1 MTVEIDAL
9 DLFHMKNYLIFAR
22 NYITEL
28 RDRETD
34 PHMAEVMREELIMIG
49 SYLKKINDTMKH
61 MD

>member
-9 DLFHMKNYLIFAR
+9 DLFHMKNYLTYAR

-34 PHMAEVMREELIMIG
+34 PRMAEVMLEELIMIG